1 MNLLVLSLTIIHQ
14 ANSQN
19 LVNYDSMAQYM
30 SL

>member
-1 MNLLVLSLTIIHQ
+1 MNLLVLSLTIILQ